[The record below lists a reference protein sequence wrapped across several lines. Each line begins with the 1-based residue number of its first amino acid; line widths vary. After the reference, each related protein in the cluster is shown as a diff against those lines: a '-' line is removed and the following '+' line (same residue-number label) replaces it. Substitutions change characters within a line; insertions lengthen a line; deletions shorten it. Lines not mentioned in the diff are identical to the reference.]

1 MDELIGR
8 TSNMTG
14 CISACT

>member
-8 TSNMTG
+8 SGLKSVNLKI
-14 CISACT
+14 C